1 MSGGRS
7 LLLSAAGSLAY
18 VFRKAVPNMPLACW
32 VLGCSAASSV
42 GSYAQTPRFIAKFEG
57 NALPQARATEVQ
69 HPAGTAQGVAA
80 AGVPASV
87 KDTDAASM
95 HTHVDQVCV
104 YYTPKHSLLPAG
116 SLYKPTANLL
126 RHPWQIV
133 PQVVA

>member
-1 MSGGRS
+1 M
-7 LLLSAAGSLAY
+7 
-18 VFRKAVPNMPLACW
+18 FRKAVPNMPLACW

-104 YYTPKHSLLPAG
+104 YYTPKHSVQAG
-116 SLYKPTANLL
+116 SCTNLQL
-126 RHPWQIV
+126 TCSGTHGRLSRRFLHSQLQPLSV
-133 PQVVA
+133 RTVHEGL